1 MRFTL
6 AIVFSWQGI
15 AAVSIAQLENTSGKP
30 PMGPAAPHVVA
41 HTSRIFSTVAL
52 SQPPSAAVSRAQRAA
67 SSAACSRAASSA
79 ACSRAARADIGAAL
93 PAARRA
99 FSAAFVRAAREE
111 LSEGS
116 AS

>member
-67 SSAACSRAASSA
+67 SSAACSRAA
-79 ACSRAARADIGAAL
+79 RADIGAAL